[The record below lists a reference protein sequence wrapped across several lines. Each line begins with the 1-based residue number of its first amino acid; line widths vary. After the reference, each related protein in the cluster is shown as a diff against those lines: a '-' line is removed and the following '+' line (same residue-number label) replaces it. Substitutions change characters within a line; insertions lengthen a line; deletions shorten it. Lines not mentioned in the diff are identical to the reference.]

1 MEKIDLARKLKPLYA
16 PPKDQ
21 LVIVDVPKIDFLMID
36 GSGDPNTAPAYREA
50 LEALYALAYT
60 IKFSLKLGPAKTDF
74 RVMPLEGLWWSDDL
88 EVFRLGRRDDWNWRM
103 MIAMPD
109 IVTADIVKDAKAAA
123 EKKKDL
129 PALSNIRFKPF
140 AEGKA
145 AQTLYIGPYA
155 EEGPTIEA
163 LHAYIARQGHKLSG
177 RHHEIYMSDPRRT
190 APAKLRTIIRQPF
203 V

>member
-140 AEGKA
+140 AE
-145 AQTLYIGPYA
+145 
-155 EEGPTIEA
+155 
-163 LHAYIARQGHKLSG
+163 
-177 RHHEIYMSDPRRT
+177 
-190 APAKLRTIIRQPF
+190 
-203 V
+203 